1 MSETVDASRTGYVTV
16 LSQKNFLALWL
27 GSLVGRTGDYLL
39 SAAMIAF
46 VFTLTGSGFDTGLI
60 TAAFYVPIFL
70 FAPYFGRIVDNNDRK
85 KLMIL
90 ATLLEVVSGLALYF
104 SILMGTAVLPM
115 AFVCVFAISTFG
127 LLVSVCRSSVIPVL
141 VSENELATANSLQQT
156 TSQLSRIFGYA
167 LGLAGF
173 VLIRDTAGIVLV
185 VVAAFL
191 ASVLFFAF
199 MRFVS
204 PIAHGRSRRSADGLK
219 YIAGNRLFLEISI
232 FLTVANFTGA
242 GMIFL
247 PAIMSN
253 DILGAGNAGFALILV
268 ALAAGTIAGNY
279 VVTLVK
285 VRRIVGKIMILS
297 IAANAALYVAFAF
310 SAYISYAIAVTF
322 IIGIVEGISSVPFIA
337 LLQAKTPP
345 ERMGSVL
352 AGMSML
358 LLGGGS
364 VSMVLSGGLVET
376 LGVQRVY
383 IIFAILLAAVAALG
397 STVKGLREA
406 SY

>member
-1 MSETVDASRTGYVTV
+1 
-16 LSQKNFLALWL
+16 
-27 GSLVGRTGDYLL
+27 
-39 SAAMIAF
+39 MIAF
-46 VFTLTGSGFDTGLI
+46 VFTLTGSGFYTGLI

-70 FAPYFGRIVDNNDRK
+70 FAPYFGRVVDNNDRR
-85 KLMIL
+85 KLMIF
-90 ATLLEVVSGLALYF
+90 ATLLEVVSGVVLYL
-104 SILMGTAVLPM
+104 SIVRGVAVLPM
-115 AFVCVFAISTFG
+115 AFICVFVISTFG

-167 LGLAGF
+167 AGLAGF
-173 VLIRDTAGIVLV
+173 VLIRETAGLV
-185 VVAAFL
+185 VVVVSALL
-191 ASVLFFAF
+191 ASVVFFAF
-199 MRFVS
+199 MRFAS
-204 PIAHGRSRRSADGLK
+204 PIAAGRSRRSADGLK

-253 DILGAGNAGFALILV
+253 DILGAGNTGFALILV
-268 ALAAGTIAGNY
+268 ALAAGTIAGNFL
-279 VVTLVK
+279 VTMVN
-285 VRRIVGKIMILS
+285 VRRMVGRIMILS
-297 IAANAALYVAFAF
+297 IAANAALYAAFAF
-310 SAYISYAIAVTF
+310 STYIEFAIPVTF
-322 IIGIVEGISSVPFIA
+322 VIGIVEGISSVPFIA

-364 VSMVLSGGLVET
+364 ISMIVSGELVEI
-376 LGVQRVY
+376 LGVQYVY
-383 IIFAILLAAVAALG
+383 ILFAILLAAIAAAG
-397 STVKGLREA
+397 TTVKGLREA